1 VRATI
6 VVFAVAAFA
15 SVIAHVLILTS
26 VLRRVWRPV
35 ETSVPRPRPLAEI
48 AWALLPLLVLVLVLT
63 ASWARVRETAA
74 RKAVPVLRIAR

>member
-15 SVIAHVLILTS
+15 SIVAHLVILTS

-35 ETSVPRPRPLAEI
+35 EPGVPRPRPLAEI
-48 AWALLPLLVLVLVLT
+48 AWALLPFLVLALVLT
-63 ASWARVRETAA
+63 ASWARVRDTAS
-74 RKAVPVLRIAR
+74 RKSVPVLRIAR